1 LGRKCTHVIFV
12 EFLLLSWS
20 FCYKWAMYIDI
31 VPNRNSRPAILLR
44 ESVREGKRI
53 VKRTIANL
61 SALSREQAEAIR
73 AVLKG
78 EPLAPVDALFEIVR
92 SRTHGAVQAIGLA
105 MQRLHLGPLLD
116 AKPSRER
123 DLVLAMIAA
132 RVLDP
137 QSKLA
142 TSRSWQHSTLG
153 EWFGVA
159 DADENELYAALD
171 WLLERQDAIE
181 RRLAQRHLS
190 EGGRVLYDL
199 SSSYLEGSH
208 CPLGERGYSRDGK
221 KGKLQV
227 NYGLLTDARGCPV
240 SLSVFAGNTADPE
253 TLLEQVDTL
262 QGRFALESVIVV
274 GDRGMISQK
283 QIEALNARSGVDWIT
298 ALKSGAIRKLAQ
310 AGAIQMDLFDER
322 NLFEL
327 SDPAF
332 PGERLIVCRNPSLAT
347 LRAEKRRSMLAAT
360 TRELETVQR
369 MVANGRLKDAD
380 KIGVRVG
387 KVVDKYKMSKH
398 MELDIQDGQFS
409 FQINAAKVAEEAALD
424 GLYVIRTALPR
435 EQLSTDDA
443 VRHYKS
449 LSQVEAAFRSLKSD
463 DLKIRPIY
471 HRTEDRVRA
480 HLFLCMLAYYVKWHM
495 SEAWRGLLFAD
506 ADQERRAAADPV
518 APATRSDAAL
528 EKIATKVLGDGS
540 PAHSFRTLLNELSTI
555 VRNTCRRRDADA
567 TEQTFEIDTTPNTK
581 QRQALDRINAI
592 RL

>member
-1 LGRKCTHVIFV
+1 
-12 EFLLLSWS
+12 
-20 FCYKWAMYIDI
+20 MYIDI

-44 ESVREGKRI
+44 ESIREGKRI

-73 AVLKG
+73 VVLKG

-92 SRTHGAVQAIGLA
+92 SRAHGAGQAIGLA
-105 MQRLHLGPLLD
+105 MKRLHIATLLD

-142 TSRSWQHSTLG
+142 TRRSWQHSTLG

-159 DADENELYAALD
+159 DADENALYAALD
-171 WLLERQDAIE
+171 WLLERQEAIE
-181 RRLAQRHLS
+181 RRLSQRHLS

-199 SSSYLEGSH
+199 SSSYMEGSG
-208 CPLGERGYSRDGK
+208 CPLAQRGYSRDGK

-240 SLSVFAGNTADPE
+240 SISVFAGNAADPE

-283 QIEALNARSGVDWIT
+283 QIDVLSARSGVEWIT
-298 ALKSGAIRKLAQ
+298 ALKSGT
-310 AGAIQMDLFDER
+310 IQMDLFDER

-327 SDPAF
+327 SDEAF
-332 PGERLIVCRNPSLAT
+332 PGERLIVCWNPSLAA

-360 TRELETVQR
+360 PRELETVQR
-369 MVANGRLKDAD
+369 MVAHGRLKDAD

-387 KVVDKYKMSKH
+387 KGVNKYKMAKH
-398 MELDIQDGQFS
+398 MELDIQDGHFS
-409 FQINAAKVAEEAALD
+409 FQINEAKVAEEAALD

-435 EQLSTDDA
+435 EPISADDA
-443 VRHYKS
+443 VRPYKS

-471 HRTEDRVRA
+471 HHTEDRVRA
-480 HLFLCMLAYYVKWHM
+480 HLFLCRLAYYVKWHM
-495 SEAWRGLLFAD
+495 SEAWRSLLFAD
-506 ADQERRAAADPV
+506 EDRERRAEADPV
-518 APATRSDAAL
+518 AAATRSDAAL
-528 EKIATKVLGDGS
+528 EKTASKVLGDGS
-540 PAHSFRTLLNELSTI
+540 PAHSFRTLLNELGTL
-555 VRNTCRRRDADA
+555 VRNTCRRRDANA
-567 TEQTFEIDTTPNTK
+567 TEQTFDIDTTPNAK
-581 QRQALDRINAI
+581 QRQALDRLNAI

>member
-1 LGRKCTHVIFV
+1 
-12 EFLLLSWS
+12 
-20 FCYKWAMYIDI
+20 MYIDI

-44 ESVREGKRI
+44 ESVREGQRI
-53 VKRTIANL
+53 VKRTLANL

-78 EPLAPVDALFEIVR
+78 EPLAPVDALFEIVHSR
-92 SRTHGAVQAIGLA
+92 SHGAVQAIGVA

-142 TSRSWQHSTLG
+142 TSRSWNHSTLG
-153 EWFGVA
+153 EWFGA
-159 DADENELYAALD
+159 GDAGENELYAALD
-171 WLLERQDAIE
+171 WLRARQEAIE
-181 RRLAQRHLS
+181 QRLARRHLS

-199 SSSYLEGSH
+199 SSSYFEGTR
-208 CPLGERGYSRDGK
+208 CPLGQRGYSRDGK

-240 SLSVFAGNTADPE
+240 AISVFAGNTADPQ

-262 QGRFALESVIVV
+262 QGRFALQSVIVI

-283 QIEALNARSGVDWIT
+283 QIEVLNERSGVDWIT
-298 ALKSGAIRKLAQ
+298 AIKNGAIRKLVE

-322 NLFEL
+322 NLFEFT
-327 SDPAF
+327 DPAY
-332 PGERLIVCRNPSLAT
+332 PGERLIVCRNPALAT
-347 LRAEKRRSMLAAT
+347 LRGEKRRALLTAT
-360 TRELETVQR
+360 IRALETVQR
-369 MVANGRLKDAD
+369 MVASGRLKDAD
-380 KIGVRVG
+380 KTRVRVG
-387 KVVDKYKMSKH
+387 KVINKYKMAKH
-398 MELDIQDGQFS
+398 FDLTIEKGQFD
-409 FQINAAKVAEEAALD
+409 FRILEDQVAEEAALD
-424 GLYVIRTALPR
+424 GLYVLRTALPQ
-435 EQLSTDDA
+435 EQVSTDNT

-471 HRTEDRVRA
+471 HHTEDRVRA

-495 SEAWRGLLFAD
+495 TEAWRPLLFAD
-506 ADQERRAAADPV
+506 ANREHRATADPV

-528 EKIATKVLGDGS
+528 QKIATKTLTDGT
-540 PAHSFRTLLNELSTI
+540 PAHSFRTLLNELSTL
-555 VRNTCRRRDADA
+555 VRNTCRRRNPNAN
-567 TEQTFEIDTTPNTK
+567 EPTFELDTQPNAK
-581 QRQALDRINAI
+581 QRTALDRIQAI

>member
-1 LGRKCTHVIFV
+1 
-12 EFLLLSWS
+12 
-20 FCYKWAMYIDI
+20 MYIDI

-53 VKRTIANL
+53 VKRTLANL

-78 EPLAPVDALFEIVR
+78 EPLAPVDALFDIVR
-92 SRTHGAVQAIGLA
+92 SRTHGAVQAVGVA

-123 DLVLAMIAA
+123 DLVQAMIAA

-142 TSRSWQHSTLG
+142 TSRSWNHSTLG
-153 EWFGVA
+153 EWFGVG

-171 WLLERQDAIE
+171 WLRARQEAIE
-181 RRLAQRHLS
+181 RRLARRHLS

-199 SSSYLEGSH
+199 SSSYFEGSR
-208 CPLGERGYSRDGK
+208 CPLGQRGYSRDGK

-227 NYGLLTDARGCPV
+227 NYGLLTDDRGCPV
-240 SLSVFAGNTADPE
+240 AISVFSGNTADPQ
-253 TLLEQVDTL
+253 TLLQQVDTL
-262 QGRFALESVIVV
+262 QGRFALESVVVV

-283 QIEALNARSGVDWIT
+283 QIEVLNERSGVDWIT
-298 ALKSGAIRKLAQ
+298 ALKNGAIRKLVE

-322 NLFEL
+322 NLFEFT
-327 SDPAF
+327 DPAY
-332 PGERLIVCRNPSLAT
+332 PGERLIVCRNPALAT
-347 LRAEKRRSMLAAT
+347 LRCEKRRSLLAAT

-387 KVVDKYKMSKH
+387 KVINKYKMAKH
-398 MELDIQDGQFS
+398 FDLTIEEGRFDFCILEDQ
-409 FQINAAKVAEEAALD
+409 VTEEAALD
-424 GLYVIRTALPR
+424 GLYVLRTALPQ
-435 EQLSTDDA
+435 EQVSTDDT

-471 HRTEDRVRA
+471 HHTEDRVRA

-495 SEAWRGLLFAD
+495 MEAWRPLLFAD
-506 ADQERRAAADPV
+506 AHREHRATADPV

-528 EKIATKVLGDGS
+528 EKIATKALTDGT
-540 PAHSFRTLLNELSTI
+540 PAHSFRTLLNELGTL
-555 VRNTCRRRDADA
+555 VRNTCRRRNPNPN
-567 TEQTFEIDTTPNTK
+567 EPTFELDTQPNAK
-581 QRQALDRINAI
+581 QRVALERIQAI